1 MRLTLLFLFTLAL
14 TFLHAQTTLAVGDL
28 AVVGYAA
35 DSPDEVCI
43 VALVEIDAGTMVNLT
58 DKGWQSD
65 DTFISSEGAGSVTLP
80 AMTFGDVFCIEGSD
94 LPTSFNLSGS
104 GDQIMLYTGTEASPT
119 FIYAFQLE
127 RSSWTTSGTIT
138 TNTSYVPTGT
148 IEGTTAVNIGAIG
161 GSQKQNA
168 YYSGPDLVDKAAALA
183 LIADGDNW
191 TGNDARVDPSDNLP
205 VNLSVLLPV
214 SLSNLSASL
223 TDKSVLVKWSTATE
237 SENDF
242 FAVER
247 SLDGQTFSEIGRVAS
262 EGTTTEVS
270 NYSFMD
276 ENPANGTSYYRL
288 RQVDL
293 GGTQAIYGP
302 VAVSLTGLS
311 VTAYP
316 NPASQELFLAGLKE
330 NTTAT
335 VLDINGRV
343 LQTAQVSGN
352 SLNVSQLKTGT
363 YLLRL
368 ESETGTETLRFVR
381 K

>member
-1 MRLTLLFLFTLAL
+1 
-14 TFLHAQTTLAVGDL
+14 
-28 AVVGYAA
+28 
-35 DSPDEVCI
+35 
-43 VALVEIDAGTMVNLT
+43 
-58 DKGWQSD
+58 
-65 DTFISSEGAGSVTLP
+65 
-80 AMTFGDVFCIEGSD
+80 
-94 LPTSFNLSGS
+94 
-104 GDQIMLYTGTEASPT
+104 MLYTGTEASPT

>member
-1 MRLTLLFLFTLAL
+1 
-14 TFLHAQTTLAVGDL
+14 
-28 AVVGYAA
+28 
-35 DSPDEVCI
+35 
-43 VALVEIDAGTMVNLT
+43 
-58 DKGWQSD
+58 
-65 DTFISSEGAGSVTLP
+65 
-80 AMTFGDVFCIEGSD
+80 
-94 LPTSFNLSGS
+94 
-104 GDQIMLYTGTEASPT
+104 MLYTGTEASPT

-223 TDKSVLVKWSTATE
+223 TDKSVQVKWSTATE

-316 NPASQELFLAGLKE
+316 NPAAQELFLAGLKE

-352 SLNVSQLKTGT
+352 SLNVSQLQAGA

>member
-1 MRLTLLFLFTLAL
+1 MRIALLFIGSVLFTV
-14 TFLHAQTTLAVGDL
+14 LHAQTTLTPGDL

-35 DSPDEVCI
+35 DSPDEVCL
-43 VALVEIDAGTMVNLT
+43 VALAPIEAGTTVNLT
-58 DKGWQSD
+58 DKGWD
-65 DTFISSEGAGSVTLP
+65 ENNAFISSEGSGAISLP
-80 AMTFGDVFCIEGSD
+80 ALAFGEVFCIEGAD

-104 GDQIMLYTGTEASPT
+104 GDQIFLFTGTEASPT

-127 RSSWTTSGTIT
+127 RSSWVSSGGIT

-148 IEGTTAVNIGAIG
+148 TEGTTAVNIGAIQ

-168 YYSGPDLVDKAAALA
+168 YYSGPELSDKAGALE
-183 LIADGDNW
+183 LIADSGNW
-191 TGNDARVDPSDNLP
+191 MGNDTRVDPSDNLAD
-205 VNLSVLLPV
+205 NLSVLLPV
-214 SLSNLSASL
+214 SLTTLHASAM
-223 TDKSVLVKWSTATE
+223 DKSVLVKWSTATE
-237 SENDF
+237 SENNF

-262 EGTTTEVS
+262 AGTTTEVS
-270 NYSFMD
+270 NYDFMD
-276 ENPANGTSYYRL
+276 ESPANGTSYYRL

-293 GGTQAIYGP
+293 GGSQAVYGP
-302 VAVSLTGLS
+302 VAVTLTGLS

-316 NPASQELFLAGLKE
+316 NPATQELFLAGLKE

-335 VLDINGRV
+335 VLDISGRV
-343 LQTAQVSGN
+343 LQTAIVAGN
-352 SLNVSQLKTGT
+352 SINVSQLTSGT